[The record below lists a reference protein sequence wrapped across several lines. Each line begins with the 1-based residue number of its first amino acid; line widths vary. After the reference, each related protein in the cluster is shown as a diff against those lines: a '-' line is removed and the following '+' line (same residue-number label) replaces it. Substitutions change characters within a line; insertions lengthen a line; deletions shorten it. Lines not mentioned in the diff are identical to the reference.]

1 MQLEQPGLALQRGQP
16 ADLKASCARRPLLP
30 IAQVVQ
36 KGDLGLK
43 PAGNPANVGLK
54 EGRMET
60 PAPLR
65 KSLALVFCD
74 IVGSTRLIAR
84 VGDLVVATVLREFRE
99 QAGRLAKE
107 NHCLI
112 IKFLG
117 DAFLATFE
125 NMDDVMPFV
134 ISIESLSLLSQN
146 STLIGHLEG
155 FRFSLHYGNVL
166 YIETSYGSDVLGE
179 DVNVAAHLSE
189 IAQPNEVV
197 ISQAALERM
206 PADYQALAGAIE
218 VRAFKRVGDVKFR
231 RVKLFEYHPNRMPAW
246 FRRP

>member
-1 MQLEQPGLALQRGQP
+1 
-16 ADLKASCARRPLLP
+16 
-30 IAQVVQ
+30 
-36 KGDLGLK
+36 
-43 PAGNPANVGLK
+43 
-54 EGRMET
+54 MEA

-74 IVGSTRLIAR
+74 IVGSTRLVAR
-84 VGDLVVATVLREFRE
+84 VGDLVVATVFREFRE
-99 QAGRLAKE
+99 QAGRLGTE
-107 NHCLI
+107 HHCLM

-117 DAFLATFE
+117 DAFLAAFE

-206 PADYQALAGAIE
+206 PADYEALAGAIE
-218 VRAFKRVGDVKFR
+218 VRPFKRVGDVKFR